1 MSEIG
6 CYFFPVLGVGSNL
19 CISIFLIRVED
30 VLLYKLLEF
39 IIVGLGFKSRYIS
52 YIQSPEL
59 MNKFLIFSALCLVFV
74 SCATVKPGPDYSK
87 LSAQELLQEATQ
99 IAQSTMLVDGHVDL
113 PYRMKVGGF
122 TLKREVLDVSVRT
135 PDGNFDYPR
144 AKAGG
149 LDAPFMSIYIPAANQ
164 AVRGASKALA
174 DTLISMTER
183 LATTFPDKFAM
194 AYSPADVQANFAKG
208 LISLPMGMENGAGI
222 EDDLANVKYFHRRG
236 IRYITLT
243 HGKDNLIGD
252 ASYDTSATHGGLSVF
267 GEKVVAEMNRVG
279 IMVDLSHVSDRTFRQ
294 ALAFTKVPV
303 IASHSSVRK
312 FTPGFERNMSDELI
326 EGLAKNGGVIMIN
339 FGGAFLDSAYT
350 VGTVQVR
357 EHVVNWLAENNL
369 SRSDPQAQQYI
380 QDYTSKYTPF
390 PTVDRVADHIDHVVR
405 LVGIDHVG
413 LGSDFDGVGD
423 SLPTGLKDVSM
434 FPNLF
439 AELLRRGYSKK
450 DLEKI
455 CYKNIFRVWE
465 AVENFA
471 ATQK

>member
-1 MSEIG
+1 MIRYLIFG
-6 CYFFPVLGVGSNL
+6 ITLFLGSASMAQQ
-19 CISIFLIRVED
+19 ISI
-30 VLLYKLLEF
+30 
-39 IIVGLGFKSRYIS
+39 
-52 YIQSPEL
+52 
-59 MNKFLIFSALCLVFV
+59 
-74 SCATVKPGPDYSK
+74 DYRK
-87 LSAQELLQEATQ
+87 LSDADRLQAAKE
-99 IAQSTMLVDGHVDL
+99 IAQTTIVVDGHVDL

-144 AKAGG
+144 AKEGG

-164 AVRGASKALA
+164 AIPGASKALA
-174 DTLISMTER
+174 DTLIAMTER
-183 LATTFPDKFAM
+183 IAATFPDKFAM
-194 AYSPADVQANFAKG
+194 AYSPADVRLNSAKG

-222 EDDLANVKYFHRRG
+222 EDDLTNVAYFHRRG

-252 ASYDTSATHGGLSVF
+252 ASYDNTATYGGLSPF

-279 IMVDLSHVSDRTFRQ
+279 IMVDLSHVSDNTFRD
-294 ALAFTKVPV
+294 ALAVTKVPV

-326 EGLAKNGGVIMIN
+326 QGLAKNGGVMMIN

-350 VGTVQVR
+350 SGTAQVR
-357 EHVVNWLAENNL
+357 EHLVNWLAENKL
-369 SRSDPQAQQYI
+369 SRSDPRAQQYI
-380 QDYTSKYTPF
+380 EEYTAKFTPF
-390 PTVDRVADHIDHVVR
+390 PTVARVADHFDHVVS
-405 LVGIDHVG
+405 LVGIDYVG
-413 LGSDFDGVGD
+413 LGSDYDGVGD

-439 AELLRRGYSKK
+439 AELLRRGYSKE

-455 CYKNIFRVWE
+455 CYKNIFRVWK
-465 AVENFA
+465 AVEDFA
-471 ATQK
+471 SAQK

>member
-1 MSEIG
+1 M
-6 CYFFPVLGVGSNL
+6 
-19 CISIFLIRVED
+19 IR
-30 VLLYKLLEF
+30 Y
-39 IIVGLGFKSRYIS
+39 
-52 YIQSPEL
+52 
-59 MNKFLIFSALCLVFV
+59 LIFGITLFLGSA
-74 SCATVKPGPDYSK
+74 SMAQQTSIDYRK
-87 LSAQELLQEATQ
+87 LSDADRLQAAKE
-99 IAQSTMLVDGHVDL
+99 IAQTTIVVDGHVDL

-144 AKAGG
+144 AKEGG

-164 AVRGASKALA
+164 AITGASKALA
-174 DTLISMTER
+174 DTLIAMTER
-183 LATTFPDKFAM
+183 IAATFPDKFAM
-194 AYSPADVQANFAKG
+194 AYSPADVRLNSAKG

-222 EDDLANVKYFHRRG
+222 EDDLANVAYFHRRG

-252 ASYDTSATHGGLSVF
+252 ASYDNTATYGGLSPF

-279 IMVDLSHVSDRTFRQ
+279 IMVDLSHVSDNTFRD
-294 ALAFTKVPV
+294 ALAVTKVPV

-326 EGLAKNGGVIMIN
+326 QGLAKNGGVMMIN

-350 VGTVQVR
+350 SGTAQVR
-357 EHVVNWLAENNL
+357 EHLVNWLAENKL
-369 SRSDPQAQQYI
+369 SRSDPRAQQYI
-380 QDYTSKYTPF
+380 EEYTAKFTPF
-390 PTVDRVADHIDHVVR
+390 PTVARVADHFDHVVS
-405 LVGIDHVG
+405 LVGIDYVG
-413 LGSDFDGVGD
+413 LGSDYDGVGD

-439 AELLRRGYSKK
+439 SELLRRGYSKE

-455 CYKNIFRVWE
+455 SYKNVFRVWQ
-465 AVENFA
+465 AVEDFA
-471 ATQK
+471 ASQK

>member
-1 MSEIG
+1 M
-6 CYFFPVLGVGSNL
+6 L
-19 CISIFLIRVED
+19 
-30 VLLYKLLEF
+30 
-39 IIVGLGFKSRYIS
+39 RYI
-52 YIQSPEL
+52 
-59 MNKFLIFSALCLVFV
+59 IFGITLLLGSA
-74 SCATVKPGPDYSK
+74 SMAQQGSIDYRK
-87 LSAQELLQEATQ
+87 LSDAERLQAAKE
-99 IAQSTMLVDGHVDL
+99 IAQSTIVVDGHVDL

-144 AKAGG
+144 AKEGG

-164 AVRGASKALA
+164 AIRGASKALA
-174 DTLISMTER
+174 DTLIAMTER
-183 LATTFPDKFAM
+183 VAATFPDKFAM
-194 AYSPADVQANFAKG
+194 AYSPADVRANFAKG

-222 EDDLANVKYFHRRG
+222 EDDLANVAYFHRRG

-252 ASYDTSATHGGLSVF
+252 ASYDTTATYGGLSAF

-279 IMVDLSHVSDRTFRQ
+279 IMVDLSHVSDNTFRD
-294 ALAFTKVPV
+294 ALAITKVPV

-326 EGLAKNGGVIMIN
+326 QGLAKNGGVMMIN

-350 VGTVQVR
+350 AGTAQVR
-357 EHVVNWLAENNL
+357 EHVVNWLAENKL
-369 SRSDPQAQQYI
+369 SRSDPRAQQYI
-380 QDYTSKYTPF
+380 EEYTAKNTPF
-390 PTVDRVADHIDHVVR
+390 PTVARVADHFDHVVR
-405 LVGIDHVG
+405 LVGIDYVG
-413 LGSDFDGVGD
+413 LGSDYDGVGD

-439 AELLRRGYSKK
+439 AELLRRGYSKE

-455 CYKNIFRVWE
+455 CYKNIFRVWQ
-465 AVENFA
+465 AVEDFA
-471 ATQK
+471 SAQK